1 MGRFCPLL
9 AALVPKRLSAAV
21 NYPVPEPYLCLC
33 KLPASSSLLR
43 LLLPLGLS
51 FLSPSLLF
59 PVVERSGGSGVA
71 IQIKPS
77 SLFSPPF
84 FAVFL
89 RLPSRICPYDPT
101 SFQSPMNQSECFTMP
116 GVLSEQ
122 PDTFGLKK
130 RKRNVA
136 QEEAINLADP

>member
-1 MGRFCPLL
+1 MGLCCQLL
-9 AALVPKRLSAAV
+9 AALAPKRLSAAV

-43 LLLPLGLS
+43 LPPFGLS

-71 IQIKPS
+71 IQINPS
-77 SLFSPPF
+77 SLFSPPL

-89 RLPSRICPYDPT
+89 RLPSLICPYDPT
-101 SFQSPMNQSECFTMP
+101 LFQSPMNQSECFTMP